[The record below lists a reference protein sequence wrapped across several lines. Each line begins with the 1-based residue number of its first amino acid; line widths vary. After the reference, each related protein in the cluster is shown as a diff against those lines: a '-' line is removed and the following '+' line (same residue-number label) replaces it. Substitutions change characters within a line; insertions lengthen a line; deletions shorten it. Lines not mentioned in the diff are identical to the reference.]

1 MHCDAAFLTA
11 FAGSV
16 PRMRELIDGKYE
28 GHLEGHKKADL
39 IHEVFGG
46 VSPRSLAFLTHAVHD
61 MRGRDQPGSDPSDPD
76 SDADDAASRSI
87 IAYTLQ
93 AISISIH
100 SNVADQ
106 VFAYAATIRES
117 RDLPR
122 QRMDARG
129 GF

>member
-1 MHCDAAFLTA
+1 
-11 FAGSV
+11 
-16 PRMRELIDGKYE
+16 
-28 GHLEGHKKADL
+28 
-39 IHEVFGG
+39 
-46 VSPRSLAFLTHAVHD
+46 

-76 SDADDAASRSI
+76 SDAYDAASRSI

-106 VFAYAATIRES
+106 VFAYAATIRAS